1 MRETLSVLKM
11 HPILMTHFYHRA
23 EERGGCPTALSGA
36 DPGSLGTVGFKDKP
50 LEHRYI
56 LFAMFYFLSGQL
68 IF

>member
-1 MRETLSVLKM
+1 
-11 HPILMTHFYHRA
+11 MTHFYHRA

-56 LFAMFYFLSGQL
+56 LFVMFYFLSGQL